1 MPSLSCKTNKVILSM
16 AYFFKVRDKGWFSKD
31 FRSYFHHEMPPFTAF
46 CEEKRKFYTF
56 RMADC
61 TVKVC

>member
-1 MPSLSCKTNKVILSM
+1 M